1 MFYGMAAVL
10 IYMMLIGD
18 FFADIAQSPL
28 FGYADVPRQHLILAS
43 LVCVFPLSIPRNVT
57 ALRYI
62 SFLSTGVIVFLT
74 AVVVAK
80 MPAHVLA
87 TPTYAAE
94 PAWQAGG
101 RLQTAL
107 LIRMAGFW
115 NECFAYTK
123 KGLTEAPQTT
133 LTSRLFSAHPC

>member
-62 SFLSTGVIVFLT
+62 SILSTSVIVFLT

-87 TPTYAAE
+87 KPTFAAE
-94 PAWQAGG
+94 SAAWKAGG
-101 RLQTAL
+101 RLQTVPGIL
-107 LIRMAGFW
+107 G
-115 NECFAYTK
+115 
-123 KGLTEAPQTT
+123 G
-133 LTSRLFSAHPC
+133 RLVSFMTDPSLM